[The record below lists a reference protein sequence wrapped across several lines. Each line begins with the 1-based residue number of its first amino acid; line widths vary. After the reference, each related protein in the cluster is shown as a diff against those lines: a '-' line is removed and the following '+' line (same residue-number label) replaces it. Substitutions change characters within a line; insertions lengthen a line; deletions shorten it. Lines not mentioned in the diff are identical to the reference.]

1 MTSTALMKLHR
12 INAII
17 LHHLYFWYKSMP
29 RWLDI
34 FYWPI
39 VTIAVWGFIS
49 NFVAQGQPSGG
60 EQVALFLLGG
70 VILWMLFQRAQQ
82 DLAISYLQD
91 IWSRSIVNL
100 YVSPL
105 TNAEFIIASMFIGV
119 LKVIITLIVMGGLAA
134 LLYGFNIFTL
144 GFSLLPF
151 IGLLL
156 LFAWALG
163 LFVTG
168 IVFRYGTDAQVLAFG
183 ISFIFQPMAAVFYP
197 LSTLPTWIQP
207 IAQAL
212 PLTHI
217 FEGMRAVMAT
227 GVIPVANLLW
237 AAGLNVIYMILGAWY
252 FGRMFDHVK
261 RMGLLA
267 KLE

>member
-1 MTSTALMKLHR
+1 MKLHR

-17 LHHLYFWYKSMP
+17 LHHIYFWYKSMP

-39 VTIAVWGFIS
+39 VTVVVWGFIS
-49 NFVAQGQPSGG
+49 SFVQGGQASGAT
-60 EQVALFLLGG
+60 QVATYLLGG

-105 TNAEFIIASMFIGV
+105 TNLEFIIATVAIGI
-119 LKVIITLIVMGGLAA
+119 LKVIITLAVMGVLAA
-134 LLYGFNIFTL
+134 LLYSFNIFTM

-168 IVFRYGTDAQVLAFG
+168 IIFRYGTDAQVLAFG
-183 ISFIFQPMAAVFYP
+183 ISFILQPIAAVFYP
-197 LSTLPTWIQP
+197 LSILPHWIQP
-207 IAQAL
+207 LAL
-212 PLTHI
+212 AMPITHV
-217 FEGMRAVMAT
+217 FEGMRATMAT
-227 GVIPVANLLW
+227 GIIPWSSLLW
-237 AAGLNVIYMILGAWY
+237 ASGLNIIYLIIGGWY
-252 FGRMFDHVK
+252 FVRMFNHTK
-261 RMGLLA
+261 KMGLLA

>member
-1 MTSTALMKLHR
+1 MKLHR

-39 VTIAVWGFIS
+39 VTIAVWGLIS
-49 NFVAQGQPSGG
+49 NFIQSQPGASGG
-60 EQVALFLLGG
+60 TVGGFLLGG
-70 VILWMLFQRAQQ
+70 IILWMLFQRAQQ

-105 TNAEFIIASMFIGV
+105 TNGEFVIASVVIGII
-119 LKVIITLIVMGGLAA
+119 KVIITLVIMGVLAA
-134 LLYGFNIFTL
+134 LLYSFNIFTL

-168 IVFRYGTDAQVLAFG
+168 IIFRYGTDAQVLAFG
-183 ISFIFQPMAAVFYP
+183 ITFALQPITAVFYP
-197 LSTLPTWIQP
+197 VSILPTPLQYL
-207 IAQAL
+207 AL
-212 PLTHI
+212 AFPATHV

-227 GVIPVANLLW
+227 GQIPLESLGW
-237 AAGLNVIYMILGAWY
+237 AALLNVIYMILGAWY
-252 FGRMFDHVK
+252 FGRMFKHVK
-261 RMGLLA
+261 KMGLLA

>member
-1 MTSTALMKLHR
+1 MKLHR

-17 LHHLYFWYKSMP
+17 LHHFYFWYKSLP

-49 NFVAQGQPSGG
+49 NFVQTSQPNGG

-105 TNAEFIIASMFIGV
+105 TNAEFIVASMFIGI
-119 LKVIITLIVMGGLAA
+119 LKVIITLVVMGLLAA
-134 LLYGFNIFTL
+134 VLYSFNIFTL

-151 IGLLL
+151 IALLL
-156 LFAWALG
+156 IFAWALG

-183 ISFIFQPMAAVFYP
+183 ISFVLQPIAAVFYP
-197 LSTLPTWIQP
+197 LSILPAWLQP
-207 IAQAL
+207 IVGAL
-212 PLTHI
+212 PLTHV

-227 GVIPVANLLW
+227 DVIPWASLGWAVVLNIVYLL
-237 AAGLNVIYMILGAWY
+237 LGAWY
-252 FGRMFDHVK
+252 FVAMFNHTK
-261 RMGLLA
+261 KMGLLA

>member
-1 MTSTALMKLHR
+1 MKLHR

-17 LHHLYFWYKSMP
+17 LHHIYFWYKSMP

-34 FYWPI
+34 FYWPV
-39 VTIAVWGFIS
+39 VTILVWGFIS
-49 NFVAQGQPSGG
+49 NFVAQGQPDGG

-105 TNAEFIIASMFIGV
+105 TNAEFIIASMVIGV
-119 LKVIITLIVMGGLAA
+119 LKVIITLVVMGALAA
-134 LLYGFNIFTL
+134 VLYGFNIFTL

-151 IGLLL
+151 IALLL
-156 LFAWALG
+156 IFAWALG
-163 LFVTG
+163 IFVTG

-183 ISFIFQPMAAVFYP
+183 ISFILQPVAAVFYP
-197 LSTLPTWIQP
+197 LSILPPWVQI
-207 IAQAL
+207 IALTL

-227 GVIPVANLLW
+227 GVIPINSLLW
-237 AAGLNVIYMILGAWY
+237 ALGLNIVYMILGSWY
-252 FGRMFDHVK
+252 FVAMFNHTK
-261 RMGLLA
+261 KMGLLA

>member
-1 MTSTALMKLHR
+1 MKLHR

-17 LHHLYFWYKSMP
+17 LHHFYFWYKSMP

-34 FYWPI
+34 FYWPV

-49 NFVAQGQPSGG
+49 NFVAKGQPNGG
-60 EQVALFLLGG
+60 AQVALFLLGG

-119 LKVIITLIVMGGLAA
+119 LKVIITLLVMGALAA
-134 LLYGFNIFTL
+134 VLYGFNIFTM

-151 IGLLL
+151 IALLL
-156 LFAWALG
+156 IFAWALG

-183 ISFIFQPMAAVFYP
+183 ISFILQPLAAVFYP
-197 LSTLPTWIQP
+197 LSILPEWVRP

-212 PLTHI
+212 PLTHV

-227 GVIPVANLLW
+227 GTIPWASLGWAVILNIVYLL
-237 AAGLNVIYMILGAWY
+237 LGAWY
-252 FGRMFDHVK
+252 FAAMFNHTK

>member
-1 MTSTALMKLHR
+1 MKLHR

-17 LHHLYFWYKSMP
+17 LHHFYFWYKSMP

-49 NFVAQGQPSGG
+49 NFVAQGQAAAGD
-60 EQVALFLLGG
+60 QVAAYLLGG

-100 YVSPL
+100 YVTPL
-105 TNAEFIIASMFIGV
+105 TNTEFIIATMFIGI
-119 LKVIITLIVMGGLAA
+119 LKVLITLAVMGILSA
-134 LLYGFNIFTL
+134 LLYAFNIFTL

-151 IGLLL
+151 IALLL
-156 LFAWALG
+156 VFAWALG

-168 IVFRYGTDAQVLAFG
+168 IIFRYGTDAQVLAFG
-183 ISFIFQPMAAVFYP
+183 ISFILQPIAAVFYP
-197 LSTLPTWIQP
+197 LSILPVWVRP
-207 IAQAL
+207 FAQAL
-212 PLTHI
+212 PLTHV

-227 GVIPVANLLW
+227 GVIPW
-237 AAGLNVIYMILGAWY
+237 ASLGWALGLNIIALILGGWY
-252 FGRMFDHVK
+252 FGAMFNHTK
-261 RMGLLA
+261 KMGLLA